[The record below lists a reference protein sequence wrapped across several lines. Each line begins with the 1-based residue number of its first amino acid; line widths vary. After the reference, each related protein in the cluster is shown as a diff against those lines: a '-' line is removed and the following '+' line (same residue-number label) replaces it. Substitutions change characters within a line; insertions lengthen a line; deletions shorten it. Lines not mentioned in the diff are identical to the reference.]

1 MSRTLG
7 GELPV
12 RFGLVRIS
20 GVVIVFALWF
30 LPRTARAQDALALA
44 WSAPPGCPS
53 RDEVVARVAR
63 LRPNLTRAA
72 SGLRATATVTPAA
85 RGRWQVRLRT
95 EVHGDVG
102 ERALEGRTCALIAD
116 ATAVVLALASDA
128 LPDGAP
134 ASDHPTLPESVVQV
148 DDPESARPL
157 PAAPPPPAPP
167 SQHLVLGIDAAV
179 DPLAFAG
186 AAVALAV
193 HGALERGALRVELAL
208 SQQLPA
214 TLAGARAG
222 TGAEVLATTLTARA
236 CAVRARPVV
245 SVGLCATATGGVMWA
260 TAFGL
265 QRNDVAAWPW
275 AAAGGG
281 AALRV
286 GARAGRIAVI
296 ARVEAL
302 ANLTRPRFVVEGV
315 GAAGEVAPVALWT
328 SLGAEMRWP

>member
-1 MSRTLG
+1 MRT
-7 GELPV
+7 
-12 RFGLVRIS
+12 S
-20 GVVIVFALWF
+20 GVVIALTLCL
-30 LPRTARAQDALALA
+30 LPRLARAQDALALV
-44 WSAPPGCPS
+44 WSAPPSCPS

-72 SGLRATATVTPAA
+72 SGLRATATVTPAP
-85 RGRWQVRLRT
+85 RGRWRVRLRT

-102 ERALEGRTCALIAD
+102 ERSLEGRTCALIAD

-128 LPDGAP
+128 LPDAP
-134 ASDHPTLPESVVQV
+134 PAADHPALPESVVQL
-148 DDPESARPL
+148 DDPESALPRPVL
-157 PAAPPPPAPP
+157 PPPPPSPP
-167 SQHLVLGIDAAV
+167 RRQLALGLDVAV

-186 AAVALAV
+186 PAIALGLR
-193 HGALERGALRVELAL
+193 GALELGALRVELSLA
-208 SQQLPA
+208 QQLPT
-214 TLAGARAG
+214 TLSGAREG
-222 TGAEVLATTLTARA
+222 TGADVLATTLSARA
-236 CAVRARPVV
+236 CAMRARPMV
-245 SVGLCATATGGVMWA
+245 SIGLCASATGGVMWA

-286 GARAGRIAVI
+286 GPGRGRIAVI

-315 GAAGEVAPVALWT
+315 GVAGEVAPLALWT
-328 SLGAEMRWP
+328 SLGVEMRWP